1 MIYGKGMKRQYEQVK
16 SELSVED
23 QKDLES
29 IAEIPAITAMVA
41 EVEDIAFNFGKGV
54 GDLDRMVKVKRSI
67 LDILVSS
74 HLLHKAT
81 EEALKVALD
90 QCKASDRVVRSAKNL
105 VAEELTSKVINKYNE
120 RNQTKNRILYE
131 SDFFPYE

>member
-1 MIYGKGMKRQYEQVK
+1 MK

-120 RNQTKNRILYE
+120 RN
-131 SDFFPYE
+131 